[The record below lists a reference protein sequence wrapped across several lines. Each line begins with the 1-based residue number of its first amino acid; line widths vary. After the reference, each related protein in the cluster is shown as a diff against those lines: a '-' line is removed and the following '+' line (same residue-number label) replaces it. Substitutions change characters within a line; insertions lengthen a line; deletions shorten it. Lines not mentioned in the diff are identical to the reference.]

1 MIGMEVSIALA
12 HILHRDGLYLDH
24 QPVELHG
31 GYQFFHRYSHAH
43 DSPSFLSHMGLDVFL
58 SSVTALPPVCSG
70 HDICCELGNMG
81 ALCAA
86 MSEVTSPR
94 PRFVTVSPPS
104 IPELLRGQS
113 TQSNNGVEPVQSNPI
128 QSSNVPKSISI

>member
-1 MIGMEVSIALA
+1 MRI
-12 HILHRDGLYLDH
+12 
-24 QPVELHG
+24 
-31 GYQFFHRYSHAH
+31 
-43 DSPSFLSHMGLDVFL
+43 LSHMGLNVFL
-58 SSVTALPPVCSG
+58 SSVTALRPVCSG

-94 PRFVTVSPPS
+94 PRFVTVPPPS

-113 TQSNNGVEPVQSNPI
+113 AQSNNGVEPVQSNPI
-128 QSSNVPKSISI
+128 VQRAKIHFHLRSYTEPSYHASNMT